1 MRVVVDTD
9 LCQGHGVCANEAPD
23 VFSVPK
29 GGPVSVAMNSIDE
42 SHRAAVEMAVRYCP
56 TSALQIEED

>member
-29 GGPVSVAMNSIDE
+29 GGPVAVVMPEVDE
-42 SHRAAVEMAVRYCP
+42 ELRGAVEMAVRYCP